1 MKKITLEDY
10 ARLSSKKTN
19 KPCSVAK
26 GDLIKIYCDKEEYE
40 HIGIVTEAYK
50 DKMCVLI
57 GLKEYWWTT
66 HVKCEVLTYNN
77 ST

>member
-19 KPCSVAK
+19 KPCSVVK

-66 HVKCEVLTYNN
+66 HVKCEVLTYNKG
-77 ST
+77 T